1 MDTQYLPVRSP
12 NRLLSQEQFARRSGV
27 HPELLRRFVALGLVR
42 ASRAL
47 DGTLWFPPDQ
57 LPAVARVE
65 RLRTGLSVNY
75 AALGLVIDLLDR
87 IQQLEAAL
95 RQRHNTD
102 GVPRWT

>member
-65 RLRTGLSVNY
+65 RLRTGLSLNY

-87 IQQLEAAL
+87 IQLLEAAL

-102 GVPRWT
+102 GVRRWT